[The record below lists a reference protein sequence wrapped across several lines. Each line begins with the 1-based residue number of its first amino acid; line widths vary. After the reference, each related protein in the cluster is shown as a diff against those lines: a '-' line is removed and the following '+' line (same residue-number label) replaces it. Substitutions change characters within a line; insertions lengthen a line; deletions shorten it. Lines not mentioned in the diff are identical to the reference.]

1 MSPVGEVTLRALEA
15 ADADAM
21 LRWMRD
27 PEVAENLGL
36 RSAPSRERTE
46 AFLLRARTDA
56 SVVARA
62 IVVGG
67 VHVGNVVLDAVDR
80 VVGRARLHIYV
91 GEPAMRGKGVGR
103 KAVAL
108 AVALAFD
115 ELGLQ
120 KVYLTVHAK
129 NARAIASY
137 EAAGFAV
144 EGVHRREFLLGGE
157 LVDELYMG
165 ILAPAKGA
173 P

>member
-1 MSPVGEVTLRALEA
+1 MSPVAEVTLRELEA

-21 LRWMRD
+21 LRWMQD

-46 AFLLRARTDA
+46 AFLVRARSDD
-56 SVVARA
+56 SVAARA
-62 IVVGG
+62 ILQGG
-67 VHVGNVVLDAVDR
+67 VHVGNVVLDAIDR
-80 VVGRARLHIYV
+80 VVGRARLHIYL
-91 GEPAMRGKGVGR
+91 GEPSVRGRGVGR

-108 AVALAFD
+108 AVALAFG

-165 ILAPAKGA
+165 ILAPQTSA